1 MRGAPSLLSAFLE
14 LTYDCNFACPHCY
27 NAVQRRVEL
36 ETGAWKDVLGRLAE
50 LSCLELVFSGGEPL
64 LREDILELSA
74 HARAL
79 RFSLRIITNGSA
91 FDDEMVSGLVRIKPT
106 AVGVT
111 LYGFDEAT
119 YARVAAVRGGWE
131 AVREGVARAVA
142 AGLPIWPRMLV
153 TRHNLH
159 QVEDI
164 RAWAHEVTG
173 RPLQLMAGITP
184 RDDGDLRPLRE
195 TISAEGRARLMA
207 QHLAF
212 APDDRERVSS
222 GCGAALRGIGVNP
235 YGDVFV
241 CQELRRPLGNVGR
254 DDLGEI
260 WCLHPDLLALRARDL
275 ARRPCQG
282 CAKVS

>member
-1 MRGAPSLLSAFLE
+1 MRGAPSLLAAFLE

-27 NAVQRRVEL
+27 NDVRSRAEL
-36 ETGAWKDVLGRLAE
+36 DTAAWMGVLGRLAE

-111 LYGFDEAT
+111 LYGFDDAT

-153 TRHNLH
+153 TRHNVQ
-159 QVEDI
+159 QVEAL
-164 RAWAHEVTG
+164 RAWALDLTG

-195 TISAEGRARLMA
+195 SVGADDRARLQA
-207 QHLAF
+207 AHGDF
-212 APDDRERVSS
+212 APELREETAR
-222 GCGAALRGIGVNP
+222 GCGAALRGLGVNP

-241 CQELRRPLGNVGR
+241 CQELRRPLGNVRR

-260 WCLHPDLLALRARDL
+260 WCLHPDLLALRARDPAL
-275 ARRPCQG
+275 RPCQG
-282 CAKVS
+282 CAVAS